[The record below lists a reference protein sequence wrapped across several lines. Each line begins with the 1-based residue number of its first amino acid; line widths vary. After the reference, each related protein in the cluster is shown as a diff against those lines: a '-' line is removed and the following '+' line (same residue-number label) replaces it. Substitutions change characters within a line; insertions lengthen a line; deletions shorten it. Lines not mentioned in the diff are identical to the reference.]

1 MKKEEEQIGRRQFL
15 KTAGIGLLGT
25 VVAACRPTILRVS
38 TVGQLENLIPTSIS
52 PTSTSQPTRILPTPT
67 ATFSP
72 DQLPFIL
79 TQKEIDFLASH
90 EVFKGDTSRQVVM
103 MTYDD
108 NGKYDQVRTILDAYN
123 KYGVKATFF
132 FLGEKITQ
140 SSKAVRAVV
149 EEGHLLVCHG
159 YEHVNLP
166 ELNNDQI
173 NQQFEACFE
182 AVQEVIPGYRLQFVR
197 FPFGNGTNDM
207 RLLKLAAAWGLQHVF
222 WTMGSGGLKSDTY
235 DSVMRNITNGAI
247 VLSHMFREFDVSQA
261 ERIVAGLLE
270 RGYSL
275 ETLETGRNPL
285 DIYEYE
291 NKMTRSLFE

>member
-1 MKKEEEQIGRRQFL
+1 MKKEQEQIGRRQFL

-38 TVGQLENLIPTSIS
+38 AVGQLENLIPTSIS
-52 PTSTSQPTRILPTPT
+52 PTSTSQPTRVPPTPT
-67 ATFSP
+67 VTFSP

-90 EVFKGDTSRQVVM
+90 EVFEGDTSRPVVM

-132 FLGEKITQ
+132 FLGDLLTR

-149 EEGHLLVCHG
+149 EEGHLLACHG
-159 YEHVNLP
+159 YEHINLP

-173 NQQFEACFE
+173 NRQFEACFE
-182 AVQEVIPGYRLQFVR
+182 AAQEVIPGYRLRFVR
-197 FPFGNGTNDM
+197 FPFGNGTSDK

-222 WTMGSGGLKSDTY
+222 WTIGSGGLKSDTY